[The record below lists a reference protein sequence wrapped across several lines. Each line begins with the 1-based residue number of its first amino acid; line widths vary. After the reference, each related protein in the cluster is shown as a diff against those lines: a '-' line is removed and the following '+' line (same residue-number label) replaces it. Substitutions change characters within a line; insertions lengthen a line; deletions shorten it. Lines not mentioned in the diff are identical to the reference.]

1 MSAICTSDAPLSPAS
16 ARRLTSLLCTS
27 VRPVSVSPP
36 RPEAQGELGRRMR
49 HGACPAVLLQKGGER
64 HEGQVPGDF
73 PGIVQ
78 DAPVRRKADFFP
90 DRAVESGHQFR
101 EAQAQGLTVSGIRH
115 VSLP

>member
-1 MSAICTSDAPLSPAS
+1 MHVRCPAFPGFREEAHESSLHLRAACLRLPAAPG
-16 ARRLTSLLCTS
+16 
-27 VRPVSVSPP
+27 
-36 RPEAQGELGRRMR
+36 EAQGELGRRMR

-64 HEGQVPGDF
+64 HEGQVPCDF